1 MNTNKTQITYIP
13 IDNLYVSDKNVRKD
27 LDELNEESNIMNL
40 SQNIK
45 EHGLISPLCVRQT
58 DDNKYEIFAG
68 QRRYLAIKLIGW
80 KEVPCIVYDKNISD
94 EEIIDISFSENIH
107 RIEMSQKD
115 KINYYDALYKH
126 LGTIEE
132 VSKKINV
139 SENTIKKYLRLKTG
153 LSQDV
158 IEQLDND
165 NNKINLQIAS
175 TLTKV
180 KKDQQLSILND
191 ISTLKTT
198 KEKMDRLSMI
208 VDFSKRTR
216 KRSSS
221 PSASAS
227 VPSDQESISP
237 IHEEDKDKPWIYDK
251 NGKKLLIPEPLFNE
265 ILDLINDYKFDNY
278 LD

>member
-1 MNTNKTQITYIP
+1 MNTTKQQQITYIH

-27 LDELNEESNIMNL
+27 LDEINEESSIINL

-68 QRRYLAIKLIGW
+68 QRRYLAIKMIGW
-80 KEVPCIVYDKNISD
+80 KEIPCIVYTKDISD
-94 EEIIDISFSENIH
+94 EDIIDISFSENIH

-115 KINYYDALYKH
+115 KINYYDSLYKH
-126 LGTIEE
+126 LGSIEE
-132 VSKKINV
+132 VSKKICV
-139 SENTIKKYLRLKTG
+139 SENTIKKYLRLKNG

-158 IEQLDND
+158 IDQLDND
-165 NNKINLQIAS
+165 NNKVNLQIAS

-191 ISTLKTT
+191 ISSLKTT

-216 KRSSS
+216 KRLSQNI
-221 PSASAS
+221 
-227 VPSDQESISP
+227 PSDQESISP
-237 IHEEDKDKPWIYDK
+237 IHDIDKDKPWIFDK
-251 NGKKLLIPEPLFNE
+251 NGTKLLIPETLYTE